1 MDLFE
6 LGLSELLDSIEDI
19 IMALWNYIK
28 HIAYRILRFTNHIVN
43 FFKDPSRLRKIQQD
57 KDIIAVTVKK
67 NLDNGN
73 YNTVNCLFD
82 KNENT
87 VVDMEKDAIGIES
100 EYLDD
105 EALRHFGDKDMI
117 ILN

>member
-1 MDLFE
+1 M
-6 LGLSELLDSIEDI
+6 
-19 IMALWNYIK
+19 
-28 HIAYRILRFTNHIVN
+28 
-43 FFKDPSRLRKIQQD
+43 
-57 KDIIAVTVKK
+57 
-67 NLDNGN
+67 
-73 YNTVNCLFD
+73 NCLFD

-87 VVDMEKDAIGIES
+87 VVDMEEDAIGIES